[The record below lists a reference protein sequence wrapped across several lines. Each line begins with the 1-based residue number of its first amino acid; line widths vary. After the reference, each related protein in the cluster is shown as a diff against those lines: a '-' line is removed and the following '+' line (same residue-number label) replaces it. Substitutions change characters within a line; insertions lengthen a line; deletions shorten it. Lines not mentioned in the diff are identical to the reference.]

1 VRTTI
6 TCSLRNPTPINPIFL
21 TDFYDSGNNKKY
33 SPLIFVPLFLR
44 SLANSFIIESAAHVY
59 AQPKGGYVKVE
70 EILAGIDQ
78 EIARL
83 QHARNLLAGD
93 QPRRGR
99 PRGSTSAKKA
109 TKAVKTA
116 KPAGRKKRKLSAEG
130 RKRIAEAMRKRWA
143 ERKKATA
150 GK

>member
-1 VRTTI
+1 MDVA
-6 TCSLRNPTPINPIFL
+6 SH
-21 TDFYDSGNNKKY
+21 FYAMS
-33 SPLIFVPLFLR
+33 
-44 SLANSFIIESAAHVY
+44 
-59 AQPKGGYVKVE
+59 KGGYVKVE

-83 QHARNLLAGD
+83 QNARNLLAGD

-99 PRGSTSAKKA
+99 PRGSTSKKA
-109 TKAVKTA
+109 AKAVKTV
-116 KPAGRKKRKLSAEG
+116 KPTARKKRKLSAEG

>member
-1 VRTTI
+1 MDVASHF
-6 TCSLRNPTPINPIFL
+6 CALS
-21 TDFYDSGNNKKY
+21 
-33 SPLIFVPLFLR
+33 
-44 SLANSFIIESAAHVY
+44 
-59 AQPKGGYVKVE
+59 KGGYVKVE

-78 EIARL
+78 EITRL

-99 PRGSTSAKKA
+99 PRGSTSKKA
-109 TKAVKTA
+109 AKTVKTA
-116 KPAGRKKRKLSAEG
+116 KPTTGKKRKLSAEG

>member
-1 VRTTI
+1 LNVLSI
-6 TCSLRNPTPINPIFL
+6 
-21 TDFYDSGNNKKY
+21 
-33 SPLIFVPLFLR
+33 
-44 SLANSFIIESAAHVY
+44 
-59 AQPKGGYVKVE
+59 GGFVKVE

-99 PRGSTSAKKA
+99 PRGSKSAKKA
-109 TKAVKTA
+109 AKAVKPA
-116 KPAGRKKRKLSAEG
+116 KAAGRKKRKLSAEG
-130 RKRIAEAMRKRWA
+130 RKRIADAMRKRWA
-143 ERKKATA
+143 ERKKAAA

>member
-1 VRTTI
+1 MDVA
-6 TCSLRNPTPINPIFL
+6 SH
-21 TDFYDSGNNKKY
+21 S
-33 SPLIFVPLFLR
+33 
-44 SLANSFIIESAAHVY
+44 Y
-59 AQPKGGYVKVE
+59 AMSKGGYVKVE

-83 QHARNLLAGD
+83 QNARNLLAGD

-99 PRGSTSAKKA
+99 PRGSTSKKA
-109 TKAVKTA
+109 SKSVKTA
-116 KPAGRKKRKLSAEG
+116 KPAGKKRKLSAEG

>member
-1 VRTTI
+1 
-6 TCSLRNPTPINPIFL
+6 
-21 TDFYDSGNNKKY
+21 
-33 SPLIFVPLFLR
+33 
-44 SLANSFIIESAAHVY
+44 
-59 AQPKGGYVKVE
+59 VKVE

-99 PRGSTSAKKA
+99 PRGSKSAKSAPKA
-109 TKAVKTA
+109 AKAVKTT
-116 KPAGRKKRKLSAEG
+116 GRKKRKLSAEG
-130 RKRIAEAMRKRWA
+130 RKRIADAMRKRWA
-143 ERKKATA
+143 ERKKAAA

>member
-1 VRTTI
+1 VLSI
-6 TCSLRNPTPINPIFL
+6 
-21 TDFYDSGNNKKY
+21 
-33 SPLIFVPLFLR
+33 
-44 SLANSFIIESAAHVY
+44 
-59 AQPKGGYVKVE
+59 GGFVKVE

-99 PRGSTSAKKA
+99 PRGSKSAKKA
-109 TKAVKTA
+109 AKAVKPA
-116 KPAGRKKRKLSAEG
+116 KAAGRKKRKLSAEG
-130 RKRIAEAMRKRWA
+130 RKRIADAMRKRWA
-143 ERKKATA
+143 ERKKAAA

>member
-1 VRTTI
+1 M
-6 TCSLRNPTPINPIFL
+6 
-21 TDFYDSGNNKKY
+21 
-33 SPLIFVPLFLR
+33 
-44 SLANSFIIESAAHVY
+44 
-59 AQPKGGYVKVE
+59 KVDD
-70 EILAGIDQ
+70 ILAGIDQ

-83 QHARNLLAGD
+83 QQARNLLAGD

-109 TKAVKTA
+109 AKSTA
-116 KPAGRKKRKLSAEG
+116 AKSTGRRKRRLSAEG

-143 ERKKATA
+143 ERKKAS

>member
-1 VRTTI
+1 MEI
-6 TCSLRNPTPINPIFL
+6 
-21 TDFYDSGNNKKY
+21 
-33 SPLIFVPLFLR
+33 
-44 SLANSFIIESAAHVY
+44 AAHFH
-59 AQPKGGYVKVE
+59 ALTKGGYVKVE

-83 QHARNLLAGD
+83 QHARSLLAGD

-130 RKRIAEAMRKRWA
+130 RKRIADAMRKRWA

>member
-1 VRTTI
+1 
-6 TCSLRNPTPINPIFL
+6 
-21 TDFYDSGNNKKY
+21 
-33 SPLIFVPLFLR
+33 LIFVSTFASSSKFLH
-44 SLANSFIIESAAHVY
+44 NGCAAHFY
-59 AQPKGGYVKVE
+59 ALTHGGYVKVE

-99 PRGSTSAKKA
+99 PRGSTSKKA
-109 TKAVKTA
+109 AKAVKVA
-116 KPAGRKKRKLSAEG
+116 KPSGRKKRKLSAEG
-130 RKRIAEAMRKRWA
+130 RKRIADAMRKRWA
-143 ERKKATA
+143 ERKKAAA

>member
-1 VRTTI
+1 M
-6 TCSLRNPTPINPIFL
+6 S
-21 TDFYDSGNNKKY
+21 
-33 SPLIFVPLFLR
+33 
-44 SLANSFIIESAAHVY
+44 
-59 AQPKGGYVKVE
+59 KGGYVKVE

-83 QHARNLLAGD
+83 QHARNLLGGD

-99 PRGSTSAKKA
+99 PRGSTSKTAS
-109 TKAVKTA
+109 KAVKAA
-116 KPAGRKKRKLSAEG
+116 KPTARKKRKLSAEG

>member
-1 VRTTI
+1 
-6 TCSLRNPTPINPIFL
+6 
-21 TDFYDSGNNKKY
+21 
-33 SPLIFVPLFLR
+33 
-44 SLANSFIIESAAHVY
+44 
-59 AQPKGGYVKVE
+59 VKVE

-83 QHARNLLAGD
+83 QNARNLLAGD

-109 TKAVKTA
+109 A
-116 KPAGRKKRKLSAEG
+116 KPVKAAKPAAGRKKRKLSAEG

>member
-1 VRTTI
+1 MIPATH
-6 TCSLRNPTPINPIFL
+6 SH
-21 TDFYDSGNNKKY
+21 
-33 SPLIFVPLFLR
+33 
-44 SLANSFIIESAAHVY
+44 AES
-59 AQPKGGYVKVE
+59 KGGYVKVE

-99 PRGSTSAKKA
+99 PRGSTSKKA
-109 TKAVKTA
+109 TKAAKAVKPTA
-116 KPAGRKKRKLSAEG
+116 GKKRKLSAEG
-130 RKRIAEAMRKRWA
+130 RKRIADAMRKRWA
-143 ERKKATA
+143 ERKKAAA

>member
-1 VRTTI
+1 M
-6 TCSLRNPTPINPIFL
+6 SLRIFCAL
-21 TDFYDSGNNKKY
+21 S
-33 SPLIFVPLFLR
+33 
-44 SLANSFIIESAAHVY
+44 
-59 AQPKGGYVKVE
+59 KGGYVKVE

-99 PRGSTSAKKA
+99 PRGSTSKKA
-109 TKAVKTA
+109 AKTVKAA
-116 KPAGRKKRKLSAEG
+116 KPTIARKKRKLSAEG

>member
-1 VRTTI
+1 M
-6 TCSLRNPTPINPIFL
+6 
-21 TDFYDSGNNKKY
+21 DFASH
-33 SPLIFVPLFLR
+33 F
-44 SLANSFIIESAAHVY
+44 Y
-59 AQPKGGYVKVE
+59 ASSKGGYVKVE

-109 TKAVKTA
+109 AKSAVKPA
-116 KPAGRKKRKLSAEG
+116 KSAGRKKRKLSAEG

-143 ERKKATA
+143 ERKKASA
-150 GK
+150 K

>member
-1 VRTTI
+1 ME
-6 TCSLRNPTPINPIFL
+6 F
-21 TDFYDSGNNKKY
+21 
-33 SPLIFVPLFLR
+33 
-44 SLANSFIIESAAHVY
+44 AAHFY
-59 AQPKGGYVKVE
+59 ALTKGGYVKVE

-109 TKAVKTA
+109 TKAAKTA

>member
-1 VRTTI
+1 M
-6 TCSLRNPTPINPIFL
+6 
-21 TDFYDSGNNKKY
+21 
-33 SPLIFVPLFLR
+33 
-44 SLANSFIIESAAHVY
+44 
-59 AQPKGGYVKVE
+59 KVE

-99 PRGSTSAKKA
+99 PRGSTSKKA
-109 TKAVKTA
+109 AKAVKLA
-116 KPAGRKKRKLSAEG
+116 KPGRKKRKLSAEG
-130 RKRIAEAMRKRWA
+130 RKRIADAMRKRWA
-143 ERKKATA
+143 ERKKASA

>member
-1 VRTTI
+1 
-6 TCSLRNPTPINPIFL
+6 
-21 TDFYDSGNNKKY
+21 
-33 SPLIFVPLFLR
+33 
-44 SLANSFIIESAAHVY
+44 
-59 AQPKGGYVKVE
+59 VKVE

-99 PRGSTSAKKA
+99 PKGSTSTRKA
-109 TKAVKTA
+109 TKSTPA
-116 KPAGRKKRKLSAEG
+116 KSGRRKRRLSAEG

-143 ERKKATA
+143 ERKKSAS
-150 GK
+150 K